1 MIMKL
6 KQITVPIENSHKR
19 LYEFT
24 RALGENGINPRGLTL
39 VDTGDFGEARVLVSD
54 TARARQILMQK
65 GIPGRIDDVVAVELE
80 NKPGQLPDLLEKLMA
95 ADIKVRYS
103 YALAGMNSGSTI
115 MIFRFSDNDKAI
127 EVLRKKEVPIVD
139 RQTIG
144 TLEAAY

>member
-1 MIMKL
+1 MKL

-54 TARARQILMQK
+54 TAGARQILMQK

-95 ADIKVRYS
+95 ADIKVRYG

-115 MIFRFSDNDKAI
+115 MIIRFSDNDKAI